1 MMSNIFLQ
9 MISGEVK
16 VDFVYEDEQCI
27 VIDDVNPQ
35 APIHMLVIPKKPI
48 ERLSEASPQ
57 DSALLGHLLTV
68 VQKMAKNRGLDSFRV
83 AINDG
88 VDACQSVYQ
97 LHIHVMGGRG
107 FAWPPG

>member
-1 MMSNIFLQ
+1 MDESIFIKILKKE
-9 MISGEVK
+9 IPGEI
-16 VDFVYEDEQCI
+16 VYEDNDCFAI
-27 VIDDVNPQ
+27 KDINPQ

-57 DSALLGHLLTV
+57 DSVLLGHLLTV
-68 VQKMAKNRGLDSFRV
+68 VRKVAKNRGLDSFRV